1 MNTTIHY
8 YRATKMK
15 LSDVKSGI
23 YISSDIWGYLGHFPD
38 PSLKSRKNYS
48 KNFPKLKKQKKTTL
62 KRFIHFLKKKCFL
75 YFWMKS

>member
-23 YISSDIWGYLGHFPD
+23 YISSDIWGYLGRFPD
-38 PSLKSRKNYS
+38 PSLKS
-48 KNFPKLKKQKKTTL
+48 KKTTVKTFPSL
-62 KRFIHFLKKKCFL
+62 KSRKKL
-75 YFWMKS
+75 H